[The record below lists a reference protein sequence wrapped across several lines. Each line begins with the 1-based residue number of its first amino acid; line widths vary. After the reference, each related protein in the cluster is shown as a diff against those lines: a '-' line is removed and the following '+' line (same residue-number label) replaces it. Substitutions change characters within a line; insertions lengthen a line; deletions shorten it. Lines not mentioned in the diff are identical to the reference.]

1 VLVTG
6 GTGGIGRAAATGLAS
21 MGARVGITGRD
32 KARTDRAAAE
42 IADESGSTDVDVF
55 VADMSSRAE
64 VRRLAGEILA
74 AYQRRKKTL
83 DRIKPR
89 IRILR
94 VEEDVTGITHRW
106 DRQTRS
112 AQGFGHC
119 ANLSVATTRMARPR
133 ARISRVNHSTR
144 PEAAGR
150 DHNAPENGSRTKL
163 TQFAGT
169 GDRSRFRR
177 ARGAA
182 QLLGSVRG
190 GIQKN
195 PFENPFEIV
204 WQRSG
209 GILHPTSIPQEDQ
222 RRPATTRADRKHT
235 RLLRLGFGRF
245 SLVSG

>member
-1 VLVTG
+1 MLP
-6 GTGGIGRAAATGLAS
+6 
-21 MGARVGITGRD
+21 
-32 KARTDRAAAE
+32 K
-42 IADESGSTDVDVF
+42 
-55 VADMSSRAE
+55 
-64 VRRLAGEILA
+64 
-74 AYQRRKKTL
+74 
-83 DRIKPR
+83 
-89 IRILR
+89 
-94 VEEDVTGITHRW
+94 
-106 DRQTRS
+106 
-112 AQGFGHC
+112 
-119 ANLSVATTRMARPR
+119 
-133 ARISRVNHSTR
+133 
-144 PEAAGR
+144 
-150 DHNAPENGSRTKL
+150 NGSRTKL

-222 RRPATTRADRKHT
+222 KRPAMTGYVQRSK